1 MCAVRV
7 VMVVRRCVHAE
18 AMGVVG
24 SAMVRNRVV
33 PQDAV
38 FVWEMGLWGEMRG
51 CGYYCEVAS
60 SQVLHRRELSL
71 RFGGNEDHVGSSTL
85 KRAAERAQACQG
97 ELLFSASFLR
107 IVVCKLRL
115 TSKRA

>member
-1 MCAVRV
+1 
-7 VMVVRRCVHAE
+7 MVVRRWVHAE

-24 SAMVRNRVV
+24 SAMAEIGWPTR
-33 PQDAV
+33 AV
-38 FVWEMGLWGEMRG
+38 LCWEMGLWGEMRG

-60 SQVLHRRELSL
+60 SQVIVESF
-71 RFGGNEDHVGSSTL
+71 RFASEETRPRKQQHFEARG
-85 KRAAERAQACQG
+85 ERAQACQG
-97 ELLFSASFLR
+97 ELVFSASFLQ